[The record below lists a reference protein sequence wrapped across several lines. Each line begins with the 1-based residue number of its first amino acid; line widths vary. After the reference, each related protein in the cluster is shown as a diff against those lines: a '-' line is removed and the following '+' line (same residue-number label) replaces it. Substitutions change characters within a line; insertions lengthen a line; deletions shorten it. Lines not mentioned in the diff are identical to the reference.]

1 MSFFAKLFGS
11 SNKLGGAEAVLMVK
25 DGARLVDVRTAAER
39 RGNCPRRSTHIPVE
53 KVAQQCGQLGT
64 KKPVVV
70 VCAHGPRARAACSTM
85 RRNGIDAY
93 WVRGGVRAW
102 ETAGGAMK

>member
-11 SNKLGGAEAVLMVK
+11 SNKIGGAEAVLMVK

-70 VCAHGPRARAACSTM
+70 VCAHAPRARATYSTM

>member
-11 SNKLGGAEAVLMVK
+11 SNKIGGAEAVLMVK

-70 VCAHGPRARAACSTM
+70 VCAHGPAPAPPAPPCAATELTPTGCVAASARGRPPAA
-85 RRNGIDAY
+85 R
-93 WVRGGVRAW
+93 
-102 ETAGGAMK
+102 